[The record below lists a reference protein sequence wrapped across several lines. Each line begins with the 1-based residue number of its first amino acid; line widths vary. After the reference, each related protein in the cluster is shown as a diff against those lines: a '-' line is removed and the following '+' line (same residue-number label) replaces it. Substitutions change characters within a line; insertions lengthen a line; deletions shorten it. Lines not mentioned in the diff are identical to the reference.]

1 MFLKINVKNL
11 NKSVWTSDRKI
22 MKKSWKIIGNGAVV
36 AYLYVLLWL
45 LSEGQGTKR
54 V

>member
-1 MFLKINVKNL
+1 
-11 NKSVWTSDRKI
+11 VWAAGQKI
-22 MKKSWKIIGNGAVV
+22 MEKCWKIIGKGKVV

-45 LSEGQGTKR
+45 LSEGEGTER